1 MISIIIQHNIRER
14 IIMEL
19 DTLGNYADITAI
31 PLALI
36 GIHLILRQLKLA
48 LIESE
53 RDHQRRQ
60 NEMTLNAYNT
70 VRGDLRDSIRR
81 IRIKLKL
88 KDMFDEFTDDNL
100 EQILNDNVLRD
111 DVAKM
116 LGFLNKFAV
125 GIKHDVFNIELVND
139 LAGKL
144 FIRTFK
150 QFKPYIEEVRKDY
163 SGFYRDYEEL
173 VDNLEEIRYTKKQR
187 EFAEDMRYKHQKSYI
202 HTYENYSFPND
213 FGKYLLTVFKA

>member
-1 MISIIIQHNIRER
+1 MDF
-14 IIMEL
+14 
-19 DTLGNYADITAI
+19 DTLANYADITAI

-36 GIHLILRQLKLA
+36 GVLLIVDQLKMA
-48 LIESE
+48 REESE

-70 VRGDLRDSIRR
+70 VRGDLRDTIRR
-81 IRIKLKL
+81 VRLRL
-88 KDMFDEFTDDNL
+88 HLADMFDEFTDENL
-100 EQILNDNVLRD
+100 KQIMTDKALRD

-150 QFKPYIEEVRKDY
+150 QFRPYIEEVRKDY
-163 SGFYRDYEEL
+163 DNFYKDYEEL
-173 VDNLEEIRYTKKQR
+173 VVQLEYIRYGSKTADAS
-187 EFAEDMRYKHQKSYI
+187 ETITFNHSHAPEHYH
-202 HTYENYSFPND
+202 FPSD
-213 FGKYLLTVFKA
+213 FGRYLFTVFKA

>member
-1 MISIIIQHNIRER
+1 MDIDSLANF
-14 IIMEL
+14 
-19 DTLGNYADITAI
+19 ADIIAI

-36 GIHLILRQLKLA
+36 GVLLIVDQLKMA
-48 LIESE
+48 REESE

-70 VRGDLRDSIRR
+70 VRGDLRDTIRR
-81 IRIKLKL
+81 VRLRL
-88 KDMFDEFTDDNL
+88 HLADMFDEFTDENL
-100 EQILNDNVLRD
+100 KQIMKDKVLRD

-125 GIKHDVFNIELVND
+125 GIKHDVFNIDLVND

-150 QFKPYIEEVRKDY
+150 QFRPYIEEVRKDY
-163 SGFYRDYEEL
+163 DNFYKDFEDL
-173 VDNLEEIRYTKKQR
+173 VHQLEDIRYGRKDNDPLN
-187 EFAEDMRYKHQKSYI
+187 EDLIINYTPSEEYHYPRYFWH
-202 HTYENYSFPND
+202 
-213 FGKYLLTVFKA
+213 YLLTIFKA

>member
-1 MISIIIQHNIRER
+1 MDI
-14 IIMEL
+14 
-19 DTLGNYADITAI
+19 DAFANYADIIAI

-36 GIHLILRQLKLA
+36 GVLLIVDQLKMA
-48 LIESE
+48 REESE

-70 VRGDLRDSIRR
+70 VRGDLRDTIRR
-81 IRIKLKL
+81 VRTKLHL
-88 KDMFDEFTDDNL
+88 ADMFDEFTDENL
-100 EQILNDNVLRD
+100 RQIMNDKVLRD

-125 GIKHDVFNIELVND
+125 GIKHDVFNINLVND

-150 QFKPYIEEVRKDY
+150 QFRPYIEEVRKDY
-163 SGFYRDYEEL
+163 ENFYKDFEDL
-173 VDNLEEIRYTKKQR
+173 VHRLEDIRYGTKDNDVVDD
-187 EFAEDMRYKHQKSYI
+187 ELMRNYTSVEQYHYPRYFWHYI
-202 HTYENYSFPND
+202 SS
-213 FGKYLLTVFKA
+213 VFKA

>member
-1 MISIIIQHNIRER
+1 MDF
-14 IIMEL
+14 
-19 DTLGNYADITAI
+19 DTLANYADITAI

-36 GIHLILRQLKLA
+36 GVLLIVDQLKMA
-48 LIESE
+48 REESE

-70 VRGDLRDSIRR
+70 VRGDLRDTIRR
-81 IRIKLKL
+81 VRLRL
-88 KDMFDEFTDDNL
+88 HLADMSDEFTDENL
-100 EQILNDNVLRD
+100 KQIMTDKALRD

-150 QFKPYIEEVRKDY
+150 QFRPYIEEVRKDY
-163 SGFYRDYEEL
+163 DNFYKDYEEL
-173 VDNLEEIRYTKKQR
+173 VVQLEYIRYGSKTADSS
-187 EFAEDMRYKHQKSYI
+187 ETITFNHS
-202 HTYENYSFPND
+202 HTPEHYHFPSD
-213 FGKYLLTVFKA
+213 FGRYLLTVFKA